1 MFNLKNLNNLKPLVL
16 AVLIF
21 AGNPSYGQTG
31 FADPDQTPLTIEK
44 LEQGAE
50 LLRIDLLKIKDRKE
64 KLQLL
69 SDFHK
74 ALRLEIRKRSLR
86 NIRDEVYWRAI
97 DLDVTI
103 INLLEQNCSTLKTL
117 VLSSE
122 RNPVTNDQGLIS
134 EDTQKAIGLTEAA
147 CQ

>member
-1 MFNLKNLNNLKPLVL
+1 MFNLKFL
-16 AVLIF
+16 AMTVLIF
-21 AGNPSYGQTG
+21 ACNPSYAQSE
-31 FADPDQTPLTIEK
+31 FADPDQTPLTVEK
-44 LEQGAE
+44 LEQGTE
-50 LLRIDLLKIKDRKE
+50 LLRVDLLKIKDRKE

-74 ALRLEIRKRSLR
+74 ALRLEIKKRSMR

-103 INLLEQNCSTLKTL
+103 INLLEQNCATLKTL
-117 VLSSE
+117 VLNSE
-122 RNPVTNDQGLIS
+122 RNSTTNDQGLIS
-134 EDTQKAIGLTEAA
+134 EDTQKAISLTEAA